1 MVCAR
6 SSLDLV
12 PEVVVSESV
21 FGILVV
27 KERKDEWRRKRFCES
42 VYKRRKSESS
52 IASMRDEVG
61 HQCPVRPSQL
71 VYPPAVLG
79 RKGTRNPSPLSAL
92 SRMRKRCARC
102 DGDAVAL
109 ERAPW
114 TLVQEWGERVTCLV
128 VTRSKLNGLVGLLGT
143 MALYGHYGRSANV
156 NVSAGV
162 KRSLKYIRTV
172 DQIFRNS

>member
-1 MVCAR
+1 MCIRDRLSKA
-6 SSLDLV
+6 
-12 PEVVVSESV
+12 
-21 FGILVV
+21 I
-27 KERKDEWRRKRFCES
+27 RK
-42 VYKRRKSESS
+42 
-52 IASMRDEVG
+52 ASYLRQFKLALLLLRDEVG
-61 HQCPVRPSQL
+61 HPYPVRPSQL

-128 VTRSKLNGLVGLLGT
+128 VTRSKLNGLVGLL
-143 MALYGHYGRSANV
+143 YEHYGRSAV
-156 NVSAGV
+156 VGPPPCAGV
-162 KRSLKYIRTV
+162 LFLGER
-172 DQIFRNS
+172 DAA

>member
-1 MVCAR
+1 MERNFRKQNSRESFDSQEVSCILSPWISQFWCTPRGALFLLRDGGANLRQSSVAERKGARAR
-6 SSLDLV
+6 SA
-12 PEVVVSESV
+12 P
-21 FGILVV
+21 
-27 KERKDEWRRKRFCES
+27 
-42 VYKRRKSESS
+42 

-128 VTRSKLNGLVGLLGT
+128 VTRSKLNGLVSLL
-143 MALYGHYGRSANV
+143 YEHYGR
-156 NVSAGV
+156 SAGV
-162 KRSLKYIRTV
+162 KRSLIWSCV
-172 DQIFRNS
+172 

>member
-1 MVCAR
+1 MVKNLR
-6 SSLDLV
+6 
-12 PEVVVSESV
+12 
-21 FGILVV
+21 G
-27 KERKDEWRRKRFCES
+27 
-42 VYKRRKSESS
+42 
-52 IASMRDEVG
+52 EVG
-61 HQCPVRPSQL
+61 HQHQCPVRQSQL

-128 VTRSKLNGLVGLLGT
+128 VTRSKLNGLVGLL
-143 MALYGHYGRSANV
+143 YEHYGRSA
-156 NVSAGV
+156 AGV
-162 KRSLKYIRTV
+162 KLL
-172 DQIFRNS
+172 

>member
-1 MVCAR
+1 
-6 SSLDLV
+6 
-12 PEVVVSESV
+12 
-21 FGILVV
+21 
-27 KERKDEWRRKRFCES
+27 
-42 VYKRRKSESS
+42 
-52 IASMRDEVG
+52 MRDEVG

-128 VTRSKLNGLVGLLGT
+128 VTRSKLNGLVGLLYEHFSDLELCVVCDVANSCSDGT
-143 MALYGHYGRSANV
+143 KFSETEF
-156 NVSAGV
+156 
-162 KRSLKYIRTV
+162 KRK
-172 DQIFRNS
+172 F

>member
-1 MVCAR
+1 M
-6 SSLDLV
+6 SL
-12 PEVVVSESV
+12 
-21 FGILVV
+21 
-27 KERKDEWRRKRFCES
+27 
-42 VYKRRKSESS
+42 
-52 IASMRDEVG
+52 RDEVG

-128 VTRSKLNGLVGLLGT
+128 VTRSKLNGLVGLL
-143 MALYGHYGRSANV
+143 YEHYGRSA
-156 NVSAGV
+156 AGV
-162 KRSLKYIRTV
+162 KRSLIWSCV
-172 DQIFRNS
+172 LCVM

>member
-1 MVCAR
+1 MEMYPHPFFYQNR
-6 SSLDLV
+6 LFLDKSDL
-12 PEVVVSESV
+12 
-21 FGILVV
+21 GI
-27 KERKDEWRRKRFCES
+27 RFL
-42 VYKRRKSESS
+42 
-52 IASMRDEVG
+52 RDEVG

-114 TLVQEWGERVTCLV
+114 TLFQEWGERVTCLV
-128 VTRSKLNGLVGLLGT
+128 VTRSKLNGLVGLL
-143 MALYGHYGRSANV
+143 YEHYGRSA
-156 NVSAGV
+156 AGETFSDLELCV
-162 KRSLKYIRTV
+162 VCDVANSCSDGTKFSETEFKRK
-172 DQIFRNS
+172 F

>member
-1 MVCAR
+1 
-6 SSLDLV
+6 
-12 PEVVVSESV
+12 
-21 FGILVV
+21 
-27 KERKDEWRRKRFCES
+27 
-42 VYKRRKSESS
+42 
-52 IASMRDEVG
+52 MRDEVG

-128 VTRSKLNGLVGLLGT
+128 VTRSELNGLGCLVGLL
-143 MALYGHYGRSANV
+143 YEHYGRSAV
-156 NVSAGV
+156 V
-162 KRSLKYIRTV
+162 KRSLIWSCV
-172 DQIFRNS
+172 LCVM

>member
-6 SSLDLV
+6 SSSDLV
-12 PEVVVSESV
+12 LEVVVSESV

-128 VTRSKLNGLVGLLGT
+128 VTRPKLNGLVGLL
-143 MALYGHYGRSANV
+143 YEHYGRSAV
-156 NVSAGV
+156 V
-162 KRSLKYIRTV
+162 KRSLIWSCV
-172 DQIFRNS
+172 LCVM

>member
-1 MVCAR
+1 MCAAACRCPAQHTPPITSKHLNYFKTSER
-6 SSLDLV
+6 S
-12 PEVVVSESV
+12 
-21 FGILVV
+21 
-27 KERKDEWRRKRFCES
+27 ERLAFL
-42 VYKRRKSESS
+42 
-52 IASMRDEVG
+52 RDEVG

-128 VTRSKLNGLVGLLGT
+128 VTRSKLNGLVGLL
-143 MALYGHYGRSANV
+143 YEHYGRSAV
-156 NVSAGV
+156 V
-162 KRSLKYIRTV
+162 KRSLIWSCV
-172 DQIFRNS
+172 LCVM